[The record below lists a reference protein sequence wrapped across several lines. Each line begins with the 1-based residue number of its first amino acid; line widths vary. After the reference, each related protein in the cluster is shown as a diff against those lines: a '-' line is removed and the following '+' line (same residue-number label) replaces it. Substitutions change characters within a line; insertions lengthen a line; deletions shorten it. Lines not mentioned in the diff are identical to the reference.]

1 MFVQSFLYR
10 ETIQKWL
17 PIFAIQFSCIV
28 IFYCHTSQKLG
39 CLLVAKNLLK
49 SFIKTFEMLES
60 SKETFEKIKQ
70 TAASDAF
77 KDVKCIENHR

>member
-1 MFVQSFLYR
+1 
-10 ETIQKWL
+10 
-17 PIFAIQFSCIV
+17 
-28 IFYCHTSQKLG
+28 
-39 CLLVAKNLLK
+39 
-49 SFIKTFEMLES
+49 MLES